1 MSGLHEQILQGF
13 TVLQT
18 LERKDEEEL
27 IQEDPNV
34 TLIFQLWEPLNYTS
48 PFPITIE
55 IPHPL
60 HINSVFPVRVIT
72 KDPQEEWKEKFKE
85 ALPPFPLKVYSITKW
100 KKRFNSAYER
110 RNVIKETS
118 VFVADRK
125 IGYIIGDSI
134 GADFFAKK
142 KLPVLVDFPED
153 EDVLKPIQHVLE
165 CTTATLPKGYKFASA
180 VGRLSWDAGDIADNS
195 VAVIDSIFEKVG
207 KEKVAAIYIRTP
219 GSTLIP
225 LYTADIKDI
234 ITSD

>member
-1 MSGLHEQILQGF
+1 MCALYEQIHKGF
-13 TVLQT
+13 SALQT

-27 IQEDPNV
+27 IPEDPNV

-55 IPHPL
+55 IPHSL
-60 HINSVFPVRVIT
+60 HINSLLPVRVIT

-118 VFVADRK
+118 VFVADRR
-125 IGYIIGDSI
+125 IGYILGDSI

-142 KLPVLVDFPED
+142 KLPVLVDFPD
-153 EDVLKPIQHVLE
+153 GEDVLKPIQQVLE

-180 VGRLSWDAGDIADNS
+180 VGRLSWNADDVADNS
-195 VAVIDSIFEKVG
+195 VAVIDAIFEKIG
-207 KEKVAAIYIRTP
+207 KEKVAAIFLRTP

-225 LYTADIKDI
+225 VYTADIKEI
-234 ITSD
+234 ITSE